1 VNPTAKAA
9 HRGPSIEERFCYR
22 GDTVRLR
29 TGGREMLVVQM
40 SGESVLGEWVELD
53 VIIER
58 EWFDMKDL
66 VLVSR
71 G

>member
-40 SGESVLGEWVELD
+40 SGESVLGE
-53 VIIER
+53 
-58 EWFDMKDL
+58 
-66 VLVSR
+66 
-71 G
+71 